1 MNKMNDLSGFVS
13 GVWTALIVVL
23 GTGVAV
29 ANHDETTLRGL
40 RVTVTSVNDF
50 DVTIDVAG
58 QGSDSSVLPSARLGS
73 QFFYDYTYYPGL
85 NNWTNSVPPAV
96 DWGDG
101 SSIPNIGVPFTG
113 TNAANGTITFRGQ
126 FMHTYAAPG
135 DYTIRSFGTN
145 VYIASYLTPS
155 VAVLSGNLF
164 SARSPGVVYNSGTFT
179 NTARFTGTDPIGLT
193 TTAMVSVPGMSTG
206 GSDDGDG
213 SRSSC
218 GLVGIELLAVYPVWA
233 RARRRRRG
241 PAT

>member
-101 SSIPNIGVPFTG
+101 NSIPNIGVPFTG
-113 TNAANGTITFRGQ
+113 TNAANGTVTFRGQ

-135 DYTIRSFGTN
+135 DYTIRSFGTHI
-145 VYIASYLTPS
+145 YIGTYTTPS
-155 VAVLSGNLF
+155 ATVLSGNLF
-164 SARSPGVVYNSGTFT
+164 SVLSPGVVYNSGTYT
-179 NTARFTGTDPIGLT
+179 NTARSTGTVPVGISN
-193 TTAMVSVPGMSTG
+193 TAMVTVPAAAPTG
-206 GSDDGDG
+206 GGG
-213 SRSSC
+213 GGGGGC
-218 GLVGIELLAVYPVWA
+218 GLIGIELVAVYPVWLLARKRRGLA
-233 RARRRRRG
+233 RA
-241 PAT
+241 